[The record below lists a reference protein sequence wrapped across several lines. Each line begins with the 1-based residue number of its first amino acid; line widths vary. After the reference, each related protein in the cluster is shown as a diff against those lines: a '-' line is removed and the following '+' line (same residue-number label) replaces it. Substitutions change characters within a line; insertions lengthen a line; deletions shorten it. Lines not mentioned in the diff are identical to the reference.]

1 MQYYINKDIFEGAGQ
16 KEEGIWILV
25 GQPSSDLAMN
35 FNEPD
40 FTLTNEP
47 KDCFINNDEGIIIKD
62 ICLAGFAKTND
73 KIKVGYSESS
83 TNNSAVKITFPSSVA
98 SNVMFSRNP
107 SSNNAQLGINPLCLA
122 YVTLKVNENDE
133 NKKPFFNTEN
143 LAEAAIGVE
152 SELWDGFS
160 LRTTEA
166 ETGNTTGVSTD
177 STIIWRD
184 FFEKTLLVYRI
195 ENFSSG
201 NPVNGYNFTGF
212 SVNSAVINLSG
223 LNNLFEN
230 FA

>member
-16 KEEGIWILV
+16 KEEEGIWILV
-25 GQPSSDLAMN
+25 GQPSSDLVGL
-35 FNEPD
+35 NEFDYAPSG
-40 FTLTNEP
+40 EP
-47 KDCFINNDEGIIIKD
+47 KDCFINNDKGIIIKD

-73 KIKVGYSESS
+73 KIKVGYSEGS
-83 TNNSAVKITFPSSVA
+83 TNNNSVKITFPSSVA

-107 SSNNAQLGINPLCLA
+107 SSNYVQLGINPLCLA
-122 YVTLKVNENDE
+122 YVTLKVNDE
-133 NKKPFFNTEN
+133 DKKPFFNTEN
-143 LAEAAIGVE
+143 LTEAAIGVE

-166 ETGNTTGVSTD
+166 ETGVSTD
-177 STIIWRD
+177 SSTIWNN